1 MPVGIHNLADG
12 WLELE
17 SDPGLFTLL
26 VEDFGCIGVQ
36 VEEIYDLQKPKLVDG
51 PVYGFIFLFKWVEE
65 RRSRNR
71 YSSNNHALSSLSG
84 SSNSKNSN
92 GIANGQ
98 HVPTYVED
106 EEIVNKLF
114 FAQQLIPN
122 SCATHA
128 LVSVLLNCDGLNL
141 GPVLS
146 RLKSLTQGMN
156 PENKGHAIGNTPELA
171 SAHNS
176 HASFYDIPDSL
187 NEKLPSATTSR
198 SSANQIR
205 VTADSFHFISFVP
218 INGRLYELDGL
229 KRHPLDHGQIDP
241 NEDWSEKFRKI
252 ITQRLAQ
259 ETSGQGSDSSSDIRY
274 NLMAVVPD
282 QRMVLTNQLRNLES
296 NRLIL
301 MEALEKMM
309 TPMRLPEPLDCHNYS
324 KYPSDIKYSEAPPSP
339 KVDITCLATSTLT
352 SSSSS
357 SSSSALPSATSTT
370 TTTTATATTITT
382 TSTTITTATTT
393 ITTTSTSTSTSSS
406 SSTSS
411 TPSSTPL
418 TTATTDDNS
427 EKPLTVDTNATFLT
441 PNKTSMANNN
451 SLSTPLH
458 IQTTCSVSPAL
469 STSSCTT
476 DTLSAETLSERSIF
490 NSPSPGCSNPI
501 SKLYMC
507 GLIGSA
513 HPSPEQSHKPSPS
526 APLTPRTKETLIKQL
541 MMKDVVA
548 LLKALQEQI
557 DTCQANLR
565 EEFEKR
571 KRYKIDHS
579 RRTHN
584 YDEFI
589 TTFLLMLAEQGKL
602 PDLLSK
608 ALNSNSNVN
617 PYEVS
622 IESPQSPSTVFFSEL
637 HATFGQIAKNGFKNS
652 GPTKVMVNGDTSS
665 PASFE
670 TDEPPLSP
678 ASLHLSQQVAQTQ
691 SNVIRSEESRRGR
704 GRGRAV
710 GIHGKTRYRR
720 RIRLR

>member
-26 VEDFGCIGVQ
+26 VEDFGYIGVQ

-71 YSSNNHALSSLSG
+71 YSSNNHAFSGLAG
-84 SSNSKNSN
+84 SSNSKNNN
-92 GIANGQ
+92 GLSCGQ

-106 EEIVNKLF
+106 EEIINKLF
-114 FAQQLIPN
+114 FAQQIIPN

-128 LVSVLLNCDGLNL
+128 LVSVLLNCDGLDL
-141 GPVLS
+141 GPVLT
-146 RLKSLTQGMN
+146 RLRELTQGMN

-187 NEKLPSATTSR
+187 NEKMPSATTSR

-205 VTADSFHFISFVP
+205 LTADSFHFISFVP

-229 KRHPLDHGQIDP
+229 KKHPLDHGEIDP

-324 KYPSDIKYSEAPPSP
+324 KYPSDIKYREAPPSP
-339 KVDITCLATSTLT
+339 KVDITCLSSSTL
-352 SSSSS
+352 
-357 SSSSALPSATSTT
+357 TT
-370 TTTTATATTITT
+370 TTTTTTTPSTSLATLATTN
-382 TSTTITTATTT
+382 
-393 ITTTSTSTSTSSS
+393 
-406 SSTSS
+406 
-411 TPSSTPL
+411 
-418 TTATTDDNS
+418 TTDDHF
-427 EKPLTVDTNATFLT
+427 EKPLMVDTNATFLT
-441 PNKTSMANNN
+441 PNKTSSIN
-451 SLSTPLH
+451 SNLLSTPLT

-513 HPSPEQSHKPSPS
+513 NPSPEHSSGASHSKPSPS

-541 MMKDVVA
+541 VMKDVIA
-548 LLKALQEQI
+548 LLKALQDQI
-557 DTCQANLR
+557 DACQASLR
-565 EEFEKR
+565 EEYEKR

-608 ALNSNSNVN
+608 ALNSNSNSNVN

-637 HATFGQIAKNGFKNS
+637 HATFGEIAKNGFKS
-652 GPTKVMVNGDTSS
+652 TAPTKVMVNGDTSS

-678 ASLHLSQQVAQTQ
+678 ASLQLTQQVVQTQ
-691 SNVIRSEESRRGR
+691 SKITRGEEARRGR